1 MNQQNELQSILE
13 RMDKYSRK
21 QLLHARL
28 QTVFSIVCALFCGIL
43 LLKLLQFIPQLESLV
58 AQAEVLLRDLNAV
71 TKELAKLDLSLMVEN
86 INDLVTTS
94 QSGVEEALAQLTAQV
109 DALLRSIRDFR
120 TYMVIYHYYVLGH
133 TDEQV
138 AHAISVS
145 RVRALQLRQR
155 YLDAA

>member
-1 MNQQNELQSILE
+1 MNQQNELQIILE
-13 RMDKYSRK
+13 RMEKYSRK

-94 QSGVEEALAQLTAQV
+94 QSGVE
-109 DALLRSIRDFR
+109 DALTKINDIDF
-120 TYMVIYHYYVLGH
+120 
-133 TDEQV
+133 
-138 AHAISVS
+138 S
-145 RVRALQLRQR
+145 ALNQAVKDLSDVVKPLADLIKR
-155 YLDAA
+155 LSFGGLL